1 MLKVPRRL
9 ALIVEASSPTSSIHP
24 TRPASDAVAVIPVRS
39 PATYA
44 PDFCLTRKNH
54 VTGIAAPVAVLAAVR
69 DACTQ
74 MSLPVPVPFVMT
86 VFHAGT
92 VPAPT
97 VYGIIQIAVPS
108 IFTVPQS
115 AAEIVIVPRLV
126 EVV

>member
-1 MLKVPRRL
+1 MR
-9 ALIVEASSPTSSIHP
+9 A
-24 TRPASDAVAVIPVRS
+24 PAA
-39 PATYA
+39 YE
-44 PDFCLTRKNH
+44 PDFCFTLMNPDA
-54 VTGIAAPVAVLAAVR
+54 GIAAPVAVDAAVS
-69 DACTQ
+69 AECTH
-74 MSLPVPVPFVMT
+74 MSFPVPDEFVMV

-92 VPAPT
+92 FPEPP